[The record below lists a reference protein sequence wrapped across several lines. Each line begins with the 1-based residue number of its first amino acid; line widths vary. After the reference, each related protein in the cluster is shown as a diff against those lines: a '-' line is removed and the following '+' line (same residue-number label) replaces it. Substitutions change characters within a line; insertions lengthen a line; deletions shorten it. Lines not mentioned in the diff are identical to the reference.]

1 MLPHKSDHL
10 AKRETARNPLLFSQ
24 SLQDSSLAELAPTST
39 NTDSAEVKSLAIF
52 LAF

>member
-10 AKRETARNPLLFSQ
+10 AKGETARNPLLFSQ